1 MNAIH
6 SEYFRLVLLQSAI
19 TVVGGALTY
28 LVVTPPAAK
37 SLVYGSCI
45 ALVSTLFLAW
55 RFKQGEHREN
65 LGAEWALRQ
74 AYRTAIERFVWAAVM
89 LAVGFKLLNLA
100 PIWMLAGFV
109 VGQAAWLLLPIWMKL
124 RTQNDN

>member
-1 MNAIH
+1 MRP
-6 SEYFRLVLLQSAI
+6 EYIRLVWWQGAI
-19 TVVGGALTY
+19 TIIGAVFAY

-37 SLVYGSCI
+37 SLVYGNCI

-55 RFKQGEHREN
+55 RFRQGERRES

-74 AYRTAIERFVWAAVM
+74 AYRTSVERFVWVAIM
-89 LAVGFKLLNLA
+89 LAVGFKILKLA
-100 PIWMLAGFV
+100 PLWMLAGFV
-109 VGQAAWLLLPIWMKL
+109 VGQAAWLMSPVWMKL

>member
-1 MNAIH
+1 MRP
-6 SEYFRLVLLQSAI
+6 EYIRLVWFQVAAAVIGAI
-19 TVVGGALTY
+19 PAY
-28 LVVTPPAAK
+28 LVVTPSAAK

-55 RFKQGEHREN
+55 RLKQGERRQSMD
-65 LGAEWALRQ
+65 ATWALRQ
-74 AYRTAIERFVWAAVM
+74 AYRTAIERYVWTAVM
-89 LAVGFKLLNLA
+89 LAVGFKLLKLA
-100 PIWMLAGFV
+100 PLWMLAGFV

>member
-1 MNAIH
+1 MRP
-6 SEYFRLVLLQSAI
+6 EYLRLVCLQGAI
-19 TVVGGALTY
+19 TVIGAIFTY

-45 ALVSTLFLAW
+45 ALVSTMFLAW
-55 RFKQGEHREN
+55 RLKQGEHQES

-74 AYRTAIERFVWAAVM
+74 AYRTAIERFVWVAIM
-89 LAVGFKLLNLA
+89 LAVGFKLLKLA
-100 PIWMLAGFV
+100 PLWMLAGFV